1 MAEALKVNNEE
12 SQISGRGPERPVAV
26 RQTPEWVQRITEYP
40 RRFSQFLHEV
50 RVEMRQVTWP
60 TRDDVKGTTVVVILT
75 VFFFGFFLFVVDL
88 GVSQLVEK
96 VLKAFRR

>member
-12 SQISGRGPERPVAV
+12 SQISGRGPERPATP
-26 RQTPEWVQRITEYP
+26 RQAPEWIQGIAEYP
-40 RRFSQFLHEV
+40 RRFTQFLHEV

-60 TRDDVKGTTVVVILT
+60 MRDDVRATTVVVILT

-88 GVSQLVEK
+88 GVSQMVEK

>member
-12 SQISGRGPERPVAV
+12 SQFSRGPERPEGP
-26 RQTPEWVQRITEYP
+26 RESPEWLQRITDYP
-40 RRFSQFLHEV
+40 RRFRQFLHEV

-60 TRDDVKGTTVVVILT
+60 TRDDVRGTTLVVILT

-88 GVSQLVEK
+88 GVSQMVEK
-96 VLKAFRR
+96 ILKAFRH

>member
-12 SQISGRGPERPVAV
+12 SPISGRAPEKQAAE
-26 RQTPEWVQRITEYP
+26 RQTPEWVLGITDYP
-40 RRFSQFLHEV
+40 RRVRQFLHEV

-60 TRDDVKGTTVVVILT
+60 TRDDVRATTVVVILT
-75 VFFFGFFLFVVDL
+75 VFFFGFYLFVVDL
-88 GVSQLVEK
+88 GVSQMVER

>member
-12 SQISGRGPERPVAV
+12 SSISGRGPERPVTP
-26 RQTPEWVQRITEYP
+26 RQAPEWMQGIGEYP
-40 RRFSQFLHEV
+40 RRFKQFLHEV

-88 GVSQLVEK
+88 GVSQMVER

>member
-12 SQISGRGPERPVAV
+12 SQSSGRGPERQPE
-26 RQTPEWVQRITEYP
+26 RQTPEWLQRIGEYP
-40 RRFSQFLHEV
+40 RRFRQFLHEV

-60 TRDDVKGTTVVVILT
+60 TPDDVRATTLVVILT
-75 VFFFGFFLFVVDL
+75 VFFFGFYLFAVDL

>member
-12 SQISGRGPERPVAV
+12 SQISGRGPERQITE
-26 RQTPEWVQRITEYP
+26 RQTPEWLQRITDYP
-40 RRFSQFLHEV
+40 RRFQQFLHEV

-60 TRDDVKGTTVVVILT
+60 TRDDVRATTVVVILT

-88 GVSQLVEK
+88 GVSQMVEK

>member
-1 MAEALKVNNEE
+1 MAEALKVKGDEL
-12 SQISGRGPERPVAV
+12 QGSGRGPERE
-26 RQTPEWVQRITEYP
+26 TPAWIQRIGAYP
-40 RRFSQFLHEV
+40 RRFGQFLHEV

-60 TRDDVKGTTVVVILT
+60 TLDDVRGTTLVVILT
-75 VFFFGFFLFVVDL
+75 VFFFGFFLFAVDI

>member
-12 SQISGRGPERPVAV
+12 SQTGSRGPERQATV
-26 RQTPEWVQRITEYP
+26 RETPAWVQRLGDYP
-40 RRFSQFLHEV
+40 RRLRQFLHEV

-60 TRDDVKGTTVVVILT
+60 TMDDVKSTTVVVILT
-75 VFFFGFFLFVVDL
+75 VFFFGFFLFAVDL
-88 GVSQLVEK
+88 GVSQMVEK

>member
-12 SQISGRGPERPVAV
+12 SQISGRGPERPVTE
-26 RQTPEWVQRITEYP
+26 RQTPEWIQRITDYP
-40 RRFSQFLHEV
+40 RRFQQFLNEV

-60 TRDDVKGTTVVVILT
+60 TRDDVRATTVVVILT

-88 GVSQLVEK
+88 GVSQLVER

>member
-12 SQISGRGPERPVAV
+12 SQISGRGPERPVAA
-26 RQTPEWVQRITEYP
+26 RQMPEWMQRIGAYP
-40 RRFSQFLHEV
+40 RRFKLFLHEV

-60 TRDDVKGTTVVVILT
+60 TRDDVRATTVVVLLT

>member
-12 SQISGRGPERPVAV
+12 SQSSGRGPERQPTP
-26 RQTPEWVQRITEYP
+26 RQMPEWIERIGAYP
-40 RRFSQFLHEV
+40 RRFQTFLHEV

-60 TRDDVKGTTVVVILT
+60 TRDDVRATTVVVILT

-88 GVSQLVEK
+88 GVSQMVEK